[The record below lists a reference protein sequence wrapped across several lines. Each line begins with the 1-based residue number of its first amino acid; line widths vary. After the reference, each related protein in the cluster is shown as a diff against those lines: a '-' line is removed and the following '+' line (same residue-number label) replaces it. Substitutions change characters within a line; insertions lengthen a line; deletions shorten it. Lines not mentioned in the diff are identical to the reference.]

1 MNGFAIALASALWLG
16 ILTSISPCPLATN
29 IAAISFISRKVDSP
43 GYILL
48 TGVLYTIGRSVAYV
62 ALAVLLVG
70 SVLRVPSVAQ
80 WLQQY
85 MHKLLGPILIVVAIM
100 LLDMLS
106 FSTKGSGLGQWCQQ
120 RAEKFGLAGA
130 FLLGVIFALS
140 FCPVSA
146 ALFFGSLIPLSIEH
160 SSGVVLPLVYGV
172 GTAIPVFGFGMVMAV
187 GANSLAKAFNKVTQF
202 EVWARRITGVV
213 FVVVGVY
220 FTLRYTMEII

>member
-29 IAAISFISRKVDSP
+29 IAAISFISRKVNSP

-70 SVLRVPSVAQ
+70 SVLCVPSVAQ

-106 FSTKGSGLGQWCQQ
+106 FSTKGNGLGQWCQQ